1 MAGKKG
7 MKQYGSTIIE
17 EVLAMREA
25 GKTNKEIGEYF
36 NLTGH
41 QPVHD
46 LLKRYRKKQQLLM
59 AGVMPRRKGR
69 PPQGYVSITSETA
82 NVIKQ
87 LQMENE
93 LLRSFLQIAGRK

>member
-7 MKQYGSTIIE
+7 MKQYASTIIE

-36 NLTGH
+36 NLPG
-41 QPVHD
+41 QRPVHD

-69 PPQGYVSITSETA
+69 PPKGYVSTTSETA

>member
-7 MKQYGSTIIE
+7 MKQYASTIIE

-36 NLTGH
+36 NLPG
-41 QPVHD
+41 QRPVHD

-69 PPQGYVSITSETA
+69 PSKGYDPTKLDTDNE
-82 NVIKQ
+82 IKR
-87 LQMENE
+87 LKMENE